1 MKEDESFKF
10 LSKIIM
16 NPETVGDAGK
26 GSRNE
31 PSEYKAIA
39 ALNSP
44 IPETDG
50 SSITLKLEICINN
63 RINKLLL

>member
-1 MKEDESFKF
+1 
-10 LSKIIM
+10 M
-16 NPETVGDAGK
+16 NPKTVGKAGK

-50 SSITLKLEICINN
+50 SSITLKLEICFS
-63 RINKLLL
+63 KLLL